1 MHVHQI
7 IASFRLFHSPLSFAK
22 DTMANAIAM
31 LELQRVKLDFQS
43 LGNLQ
48 IGSKVKNSSVKDN
61 ENDEKI
67 ALRQLPSGVSPPAVL
82 LAKWFLPKWRISQR
96 ESLDVSGAT
105 KSWSYSKCSKT
116 KTIKTIKNNQNNQNH
131 QLFPSLQTPT
141 DCAWICAMPFAPRVP
156 VRVSLAWDLHRGLAL
171 SCLAPWESGFQQRPK
186 TIACTILYQPF
197 LNKNWPHSSTLHL
210 FQIVLGTSLLAVPS
224 RLITENINCFHH
236 TPPKP
241 VNIFIAETL
250 PFCKVCAKW
259 RSRWWRPLSTPPQA
273 AAVANQVSPQRL
285 NSELP
290 MVFGKY
296 MWLIIL
302 KCYDLPLENMKT
314 G

>member
-1 MHVHQI
+1 
-7 IASFRLFHSPLSFAK
+7 
-22 DTMANAIAM
+22 MANAIAM
-31 LELQRVKLDFQS
+31 LEMQRVKLDLES
-43 LGNLQ
+43 TA
-48 IGSKVKNSSVKDN
+48 KNSSVKDNN

-82 LAKWFLPKWRISQR
+82 LAKWFLPKWRISQW

-116 KTIKTIKNNQNNQNH
+116 KTIKNNQNNQNH
-131 QLFPSLQTPT
+131 QSEQPLVPSLQTPT
-141 DCAWICAMPFAPRVP
+141 DCAWICAMPVAPRVQ
-156 VRVSLAWDLHRGLAL
+156 VRVSLGP
-171 SCLAPWESGFQQRPK
+171 SPWAGAVLPGAVRVRVS
-186 TIACTILYQPF
+186 ATILYQPF

-236 TPPKP
+236 PPPKP
-241 VNIFIAETL
+241 VNIFVAETL

>member
-1 MHVHQI
+1 
-7 IASFRLFHSPLSFAK
+7 
-22 DTMANAIAM
+22 MANAIAM
-31 LELQRVKLDFQS
+31 LELQRVKLDSQS

-67 ALRQLPSGVSPPAVL
+67 ARRQLPSGVSYQNGEYPN
-82 LAKWFLPKWRISQR
+82 
-96 ESLDVSGAT
+96 ESLWMSLVPPNHDLIQNVRKPKPS
-105 KSWSYSKCSKT
+105 
-116 KTIKTIKNNQNNQNH
+116 KTIKTIKTIKVNNH
-131 QLFPSLQTPT
+131 MFHPCKHPPT
-141 DCAWICAMPFAPRVP
+141 VP
-156 VRVSLAWDLHRGLAL
+156 ESVQCLSHLARRWRSAWDLHRGLVL

-236 TPPKP
+236 PPPKP

-273 AAVANQVSPQRL
+273 AAVASQVSPQRL